1 MLKKKQTPW
10 SQTKSSSDRNI
21 HTIHKKRCTNQLIF
35 VCFWSIGNKFSFM
48 TKNDPLQNLKNR
60 QKYHHHHFFQ
70 NLKHVFRPVPN
81 LEGWGDRL
89 GNVTPILL
97 YNMNN
102 N

>member
-1 MLKKKQTPW
+1 
-10 SQTKSSSDRNI
+10 
-21 HTIHKKRCTNQLIF
+21 
-35 VCFWSIGNKFSFM
+35 M